1 MRFRRARRRQTQRR
15 GAIGR
20 TVSALAAASF
30 VLVGLWSGATAAHA
44 ADTPTQVD
52 SVQFTGPT
60 QFQDQSTQ
68 RLSVDWHATQSPA
81 QPTVRVE
88 FDIPAGL
95 HGIPDTF
102 SIGNGTCTVTA
113 GHVSCIVDDSYVTA
127 NPLNV
132 HGSFTIDVQVDLKN
146 REPVTRTFEIGGVV
160 TQEVTVTSRYCTQN
174 CEYGGTG
181 PYKWGSYNRANDLV
195 TWTVGVPTVG
205 EGIVSAD
212 GTRSLAPGQTVTV
225 TDDFTAG
232 GNPFTAVAD
241 PVVNVASCLITDQWD
256 RQTPAGWHQL
266 DPGGYTV
273 SADRTQVTFTSA
285 AAAACATGEQLTGSI
300 YTVSWTVHADDG
312 GKGVTGPGQ
321 YHNEASIAI
330 GGRTL
335 PVRADAARSSN
346 SGTAIGENFGRFGL
360 HKVFDLGAGML
371 TPSQIL
377 VDYTIHYP
385 GGVPADSTGTIT
397 LDAANGWS
405 FHSDDIFVGSTVTL
419 RERDAWSGNVTASA
433 QLTGTGITT
442 NPDGS
447 FTFTS
452 AHADAELGYTLTN
465 TAALQTQAL
474 NARKAI
480 ENPDGVTLPDGTA
493 FALTASWPA
502 NPDLFIAAGTANV
515 ELPADGTAVPFAGLP
530 VGADVTFAEQAPD
543 AVPGATWKSSTVSPS
558 TLTIDE
564 GAADVTVTATNVI
577 SRNVGSFTIRKDLT
591 GTASGLV
598 GDRTFTV
605 VYSYPAN
612 PALGIEAGEGAVE
625 VEAGGDPVP
634 VTAPAGAV
642 VTLSETPVEIEGGT
656 WAVPEFA
663 PGATFTVVQDQDL
676 AIGLTN
682 LITLDT
688 GAFSLHKILDG
699 NAAGRVPAGTE
710 FTVHYSYPA
719 GVGFAAGGGDLTVR
733 AGETV
738 TGPQLPYGAVV
749 ALTEAPPVAVA
760 GATWSAPSF
769 STTTVRIGDGTTTAV
784 TLTNRI
790 SDPSLASTGGELG
803 PLIVPAALVFIA
815 AGVLATMAARR
826 RRTPETRDG
835 TAGPV

>member
-1 MRFRRARRRQTQRR
+1 MRFGRARRQHAQGRD
-15 GAIGR
+15 AIRR
-20 TVSALAAASF
+20 TVTAVAAVSF
-30 VLVGLWSGATAAHA
+30 VLVGLWSGASAAEA

-60 QFQDQSTQ
+60 TFQDQSTR

-81 QPTVRVE
+81 EPTVRVE
-88 FDIPAGL
+88 FDIPSGL

-113 GHVSCIVDDSYVTA
+113 GHVSCVVDDAYVTA

-146 REPVTRTFEIGGVV
+146 RAPVTRTFEIAGVV
-160 TQEVTVTSRYCTQN
+160 TQEVTVTSRYCTEN

-195 TWTVGVPTVG
+195 TWAVGVPTVG
-205 EGIVSAD
+205 DGIVSAD
-212 GTRSLAPGQTVTV
+212 GGRSLAPGQSVTV

-241 PVVNVASCLITDQWD
+241 PVVSVASCLVTDQWD
-256 RQTPAGWHQL
+256 RQSPAGWRQL
-266 DPGGYTV
+266 APDEYTV
-273 SADRTQVTFTSA
+273 SSDRTQVTFTSA
-285 AAAACATGEQLTGSI
+285 AAAACASGEQLTGSI

-312 GKGVTGPGQ
+312 GKGVTGPGR

-335 PVRADAARSSN
+335 PVRADAVRSSN
-346 SGTAIGENFGRFGL
+346 SGTVIGENFGRFAL
-360 HKVFDLGAGML
+360 HKVFDLGTGML
-371 TPSQIL
+371 APQQVL

-397 LDAANGWS
+397 LDATNGWS

-419 RERDAWSGNVTASA
+419 RERDPWSGNVTATS
-433 QLTGTGITT
+433 QLNGPGVTA

-452 AHADAELGYTLTN
+452 AHAEAELGYTLTN
-465 TAALQTQAL
+465 TAALHMQTL

-480 ENPDGVTLPDGTA
+480 DNPDRVTLPDGTV

-502 NPDLFIAAGTANV
+502 NPALFIAAGTASV
-515 ELPADGTAVPFAGLP
+515 ELPADGVAVPFAGLP

-543 AVPGATWKSSTVSPS
+543 AVPGATWESSTVSPS
-558 TLTIDE
+558 TLTIAADT
-564 GAADVTVTATNVI
+564 ADVTVTATNVI
-577 SRNVGSFTIRKDLT
+577 SRNVGSFTIGKELT
-591 GTASGLV
+591 GTASDLV
-598 GDRTFTV
+598 TDRTFEV
-605 VYSYPAN
+605 VYSYQAN
-612 PALGIEAGEGAVE
+612 PELGIEAGEGIVD
-625 VEAGGDPVP
+625 VVAGGEPAT

-642 VTLSETPVEIEGGT
+642 VTLSETPVKIEGGT

-663 PGATFTVVQDQDL
+663 PGATFTVVQDQDVT
-676 AIGLTN
+676 IGLTN

-688 GAFSLHKILDG
+688 GAFSVQKVLDG
-699 NAAGRVPAGTE
+699 NAADRVPAGTE

-738 TGPQLPYGAVV
+738 TGPQLPYGASV
-749 ALTEAPPVAVA
+749 ALTEATPVAVHD
-760 GATWSAPSF
+760 ATWSAPVF
-769 STTTVRIGDGTTTAV
+769 SATTVRIGDGTTVAV

-790 SDPSLASTGGELG
+790 TDPSLASTGGESG
-803 PLIVPAALVFIA
+803 ALIVPAALALIA
-815 AGVLATMAARR
+815 AGVLATVVARR
-826 RRTPETRDG
+826 RRTSATRDQV
-835 TAGPV
+835 ADVV